1 VTGGNVTVGTIDGNG
16 LYAAPNAAGTH
27 TITATSEA
35 DSTVSGSATVTV
47 YGAVL
52 TGNYLT
58 DDDGDIIYTDSGETI
73 TD

>member
-1 VTGGNVTVGTIDGNG
+1 
-16 LYAAPNAAGTH
+16 LYRWASLDERSGPNQ
-27 TITATSEA
+27 TSE
-35 DSTVSGSATVTV
+35 
-47 YGAVL
+47 L

>member
-1 VTGGNVTVGTIDGNG
+1 
-16 LYAAPNAAGTH
+16 
-27 TITATSEA
+27 
-35 DSTVSGSATVTV
+35 
-47 YGAVL
+47 VL